1 MNINAHFDIRDEN
14 KALNGGEGFPFFWTM
29 AETHYRPFA
38 TKGTLFYFFR
48 FGLRT
53 HAHGVFRARFPPLR
67 SGSRAS
73 LGHWRD
79 ARLFFIIV
87 PSSQIYAT
95 ATGDAVR
102 SCTQTGE
109 RSE

>member
-14 KALNGGEGFPFFWTM
+14 KVLNGGEGFPFLDDGIRN
-29 AETHYRPFA
+29 YRPFA

-53 HAHGVFRARFPPLR
+53 HAHGVFCARFPPLR